1 MSKMIY
7 KALYSLSTSAGDI
20 AAGDGITPKK
30 HAKLFTRGKPTG
42 ELETLVKKYKA
53 VTAIP
58 VDDGEDNASDDDSAS
73 DDGASGD

>member
-42 ELETLVKKYKA
+42 ELEALVKKYKA
-53 VTAIP
+53 VSAVP
-58 VDDGEDNASDDDSAS
+58 VDDGEDDASDDDG
-73 DDGASGD
+73 DGGDGASGD